1 MAIVKD
7 FYADKLRVRL
17 FDTRAAMGE
26 CAGAE
31 AAAAIKQELAEKETI
46 NLMVVAAPSQN
57 EVLAALVSDTEIEWE
72 RINVFQLDEYAGLDA
87 SHSFSCLNFLKKA
100 IFDVKPFRTVNIIN
114 GNAADYEAEAERY
127 AKVLAENPLDVL
139 VYGIGE
145 NGHLGFN
152 DPPVADFNDPKM
164 AKAVELELPCRM
176 QQVHDGNFA
185 TLDEV
190 PTHAY
195 TITIPALM
203 KAKHKFCVVPGATK
217 AEAMEKLVKGPIAT
231 SCPASIMRDFDG
243 AQLYGDVDSGKA
255 LLD

>member
-1 MAIVKD
+1 MSIVKE

-26 CAGAE
+26 CAGAD
-31 AAAAIKQELAEKETI
+31 AAAAILGELEKKDSI
-46 NLMVVAAPSQN
+46 NLMVVGAPSQN
-57 EVLAALVSDTEIEWE
+57 EVLARLMSDKEIDWT
-72 RINVFQLDEYAGLDA
+72 RVNVFQLDEYAGLSPA
-87 SHSFSCLNFLKKA
+87 HSFSCLNFLKKA
-100 IFDVKPFRTVNIIN
+100 VFDLVPFKSVNTID
-114 GNAADYEAEAERY
+114 GNAADYEQEAKRW
-127 AKVLAENPLDVL
+127 AAVLEANPLDVL

-152 DPPVADFNDPKM
+152 DPPVADFDDPLW
-164 AKAVELELPCRM
+164 AKAVELEEPCRL

-217 AEAMEKLVKGPIAT
+217 AEAMEKLVKGEISTA
-231 SCPASIMRDFDG
+231 CPASIMRRFEG
-243 AQLYGDVDSGKA
+243 SELYGDVDSGKA